1 MSIKKSSDIPE
12 YNIFEAFVKHDNYND
27 ALEELERYEQE
38 HEGSR
43 IFTSIKLKKSL
54 RYSFN
59 MFRDIMRDKKLPNKT
74 DGFVKEDVFNTLS
87 NELKERMFP
96 FMSHRSDMT
105 DFGVS
110 KAKINI
116 GMLLLE
122 YANFMNDGGKLI
134 VNEYKRQQKHGRLSH
149 EQPRVSKYGN
159 VGYGG
164 YGNGNVFTPVSRTYK
179 SLRERIFENRR

>member
-1 MSIKKSSDIPE
+1 MSMKKSSDIPE

-27 ALEELERYEQE
+27 ALAELERYDQE
-38 HEGSR
+38 HKDSK
-43 IFTSIKLKKSL
+43 IFTSVKLKKSL
-54 RYSFN
+54 QYSFN
-59 MFRDIMRDKKLPNKT
+59 LFREIMRDEKLSNNI
-74 DGFVKEDVFNTLS
+74 DEFVKEDVFNTLTS
-87 NELKERMFP
+87 ELKERMFP

-110 KAKINI
+110 KAKINV

-134 VNEYKRQQKHGRLSH
+134 VNEYKRQQERSRLSH

-164 YGNGNVFTPVSRTYK
+164 YGNGNVFTPVSRTHK
-179 SLRERIFENRR
+179 SLRERIFENKR